1 MGEPA
6 CLLRSF
12 SHPSDASYE
21 VRKGD
26 PARALTDSVSFG
38 RFMSESLA
46 WEKWSAFSHNRY
58 LEEVEKF
65 AKPGSVAQKK
75 AYFEAHYR
83 KKAALR
89 EASNVEEPSSEA
101 DVETPTTGLESVE
114 SENRFTCDE
123 QPEDD
128 SMDKTVDASLAS
140 ADVPMQ
146 ESKFENVEVTSS
158 GPLEQGAAVEDLA
171 VKEDSTQMHKSDE
184 CIEIRN
190 SERETVQE
198 EKAADPET
206 STSTGGKKRVI
217 SSSKS
222 LDKSKA
228 SKLLLPRAK
237 GIPTMEKGNG
247 KDSAP
252 SREKS
257 VIEKRK
263 SASKSLHRSINFP
276 SSTVSTS
283 KPLSPVLQQI
293 KKLKDITASLKLQQD
308 SSSSRKIPTRAS
320 VNVTSKISS
329 ALKPEERR
337 NSKLSFTSG
346 SNVQSPV
353 VCSPFR
359 FRSEERAAKRRECL
373 FSNSGNEGLIGPIAA
388 PIRQLT
394 LYIYIFPDI
403 DSFRSQC
410 ELFQKQE
417 EKINA
422 KEEAERAKPHQR
434 YRFLNGRPQ
443 SPKLA
448 KKATPVTGPETKPR
462 PPRQKTT
469 VKVENANHAKG
480 KSTLSTRASVPSFI
494 PRNNVRE
501 NSSPNIPR

>member
-337 NSKLSFTSG
+337 TKTSLNKSVAGRLMTEKTSSSTTKENSKLSFTSG

-359 FRSEERAAKRRECL
+359 FRSEERAAKRRE
-373 FSNSGNEGLIGPIAA
+373 
-388 PIRQLT
+388 
-394 LYIYIFPDI
+394 
-403 DSFRSQC
+403 
-410 ELFQKQE
+410 KQE